1 MISINFDTNVL
12 MAQRNVNI
20 ASNLVNE
27 ALQRLTTGFRINS
40 AADDPAGY
48 YFASDLN
55 TELRALSVAQQ
66 NIADGVIFMTTAQD
80 SLFNMGDIINRLK
93 DLALQ
98 GSNSTLD
105 SSQRTAI
112 QKETDA
118 LLEELFKLKNEST
131 FNDINVFGADKA
143 SNHALAVVSGVTPP
157 PDTSKTSSTSQSSPD
172 NTVQSPTYIEKTITK
187 MQGNKSGLSE
197 NVLVLGGSIK
207 VANGSVI
214 NTKGKTLGQIA
225 QEITAQGNVT
235 ASIEDGK
242 FTIKSENGEVN
253 IIAEGDFA
261 RVSGMGNYTVS
272 AATISNTISANRK
285 VIQQGVKSSLTGME
299 QILNGTIKIGNGAEI
314 NAKGLSVN
322 NVITLLNNQKQEGV
336 TVSIKN
342 GKFTIESKTGV
353 DILVTGDIARVT
365 GLADYEVEAGT
376 SITDIP
382 TNIVLQQGTNYSLN
396 GGEKILSGTVKID
409 NGAEISTKG
418 KTLNTIISEING
430 QKQFGIS
437 AFIVNGKFTIQ
448 SREPVTIT
456 ATGDFARITGLDNY
470 TVTASTTTNGESL
483 QTATTKEITIQQ
495 GAATKLTGF
504 ETVIGGTVQ
513 IGSGT
518 EISTNGKTLNEIA
531 LEINR
536 QDIGVTASVTNG
548 KFTIKS
554 DTSVTINATGDFARI
569 TGLDSYT
576 VSKGTQTTTPE
587 GTAVLQG
594 SVDTRDIADIAFQGQ
609 KSGTIT
615 FSDGTTVSISMSS
628 TRTNVLTYIQ
638 NKGITAEIDENGKI
652 VLSKDGVAD
661 LSITS
666 DKSGFSAFYGLL
678 STDTTYTGT
687 TTSSQQTVND
697 TLFIQTV
704 NQITSDSDI
713 PAGYTAIYTADDL
726 NNIRNNRSG
735 KYILMADI
743 DLSSATNWTPIGNKS
758 SYFSGTFD
766 GNGHVIKNLNIE
778 STSDYTGL
786 FGYTSGAKIQNLGL
800 ENVNVKGSDYT
811 GGLIG
816 YSNNTNIY
824 NCYVSGSV
832 QGSDHTGMLVG
843 SFNSGG
849 VAFIHTSGDVTGD
862 GQYIGGSIGDLEG
875 LIEKSYS
882 ETNVKNIS
890 SSNYYS
896 SYIGGLVGYL
906 TGTAANCYSNGSLT
920 GKLKG
925 GMVGANYSTIKN
937 SYTTSGTSIAGY
949 VAGSNGGTVTDCYA
963 NTNPSNFTNW
973 DTDIWDLSGSRPLL
987 KAPTT
992 KSSTITGS
1000 IDTRNTSGES
1010 TAFYGS
1016 QNGIITFSD
1025 GTECYISGGYSSVIK
1040 TLKSYGFYAGIDSNG
1055 KIYITKYGVSDL
1067 TIVSDT
1073 SGFSEF
1079 YGLMPTG
1086 KTYDGNT
1093 VTTPKT
1099 VDDICKNYFSQSIYR
1114 LTESDAISQGYTVIK
1129 TVADFETIKNN
1140 LSGKYILMND
1150 LDFSSVQNWTGINNF
1165 TGELNG
1171 NGYIIK
1177 NLNSN
1182 TGLFNRIESTAIVEN
1197 LGLENIYINKNDQ
1210 NGAIGSLAN
1219 YNYGTI
1225 TNCYTSDSQ
1234 LSISYQYNTSYIGG
1248 LVGNNSGNISYSCAK
1263 NCTITGDI
1271 GYVYAG
1277 GLVGQLNGKGEI
1289 NCSYAN
1295 CNITVNNAAGGLVG
1309 NTSGA
1314 YTTSYIRNSYAT
1326 GTVISTNSY
1335 AGGLI
1340 GYGGSSLAD
1349 VYIYYSYAAA
1359 FVNGTTGSGGICG
1372 YDDDCATLYSY
1383 FDADKAGTQYS
1394 DGNYQST
1401 SSIALTTE
1409 EMSQKSS
1416 FAGWADSIW
1425 DFSGTAPTLIDT
1437 TAAAPASSITGSVD
1451 TRNFSDKSFNGQ
1463 QNGTLE
1469 LSDGTTINIKSTDS
1483 RTNVLTAIRNAGYF
1497 AQTNAEGKIVISKNG
1512 VANLSI
1518 VSDSS
1523 GFSDFYG
1530 LMSNE
1535 KVYTGGVNETVTGSD
1550 KDTATITGSVST
1562 GNLADNYF
1570 YGQKDGQLS
1579 FSNGV
1584 NVSISATDTRSDVLQ
1599 KINDAGLQAQIGAD
1613 GKIQIT
1619 AQGVSDLT
1627 VTSDSSGFSDF
1638 YGLDGTA
1645 SNFNGSISTST
1656 ETIPD
1661 PDSGTTTDPTD
1672 PDDGSGGSTTDPDTP
1687 DHPSFDI
1694 AGLVTHGVSN
1704 IRLQIGTDGSDL
1716 SALYCDTT
1724 FLFDEF
1730 SLDMS
1735 DEDSCAESLEA
1746 LEALSDAVNKKQ
1758 SDIGIYIT
1766 RLESIYQSNTTKI
1779 QNTYSAYSTVMDAD
1793 IALETEKYVKNQIRQ
1808 QTAASLLAQIQAA
1821 KSQMV
1826 MTLLGS
1832 IM

>member
-1 MISINFDTNVL
+1 
-12 MAQRNVNI
+12 
-20 ASNLVNE
+20 
-27 ALQRLTTGFRINS
+27 
-40 AADDPAGY
+40 
-48 YFASDLN
+48 
-55 TELRALSVAQQ
+55 
-66 NIADGVIFMTTAQD
+66 
-80 SLFNMGDIINRLK
+80 
-93 DLALQ
+93 
-98 GSNSTLD
+98 
-105 SSQRTAI
+105 
-112 QKETDA
+112 
-118 LLEELFKLKNEST
+118 
-131 FNDINVFGADKA
+131 
-143 SNHALAVVSGVTPP
+143 
-157 PDTSKTSSTSQSSPD
+157 
-172 NTVQSPTYIEKTITK
+172 
-187 MQGNKSGLSE
+187 MQGANSGLTE
-197 NVLVLGGSIK
+197 DILVLGGSIK
-207 VANGSVI
+207 VGNDTAI
-214 NTKGKTLGQIA
+214 DTKDKTLEQIA

-235 ASIEDGK
+235 ASVEDGK

-253 IIAEGDFA
+253 IVAEGDFA
-261 RVSGMGNYTVS
+261 RISGMGNYTVS

-285 VIQQGVKSSLTGME
+285 VIQQGAKSSLTGRE

-314 NAKGLSVN
+314 NAKGLSLN
-322 NVITLLNNQKQEGV
+322 NVISIINNQKQDNV

-353 DILVTGDIARVT
+353 DILVTGDIARIT
-365 GLADYEVEAGT
+365 GLADYEVEKST
-376 SITDIP
+376 NVTDIP
-382 TNIVLQQGTNYSLN
+382 DTIVLQQGTNDA
-396 GGEKILSGTVKID
+396 LSGDEYIISGSIKIND
-409 NGAEISTKG
+409 GTEISTKG
-418 KTLNTIISEING
+418 KTINEIINAIND
-430 QKQFGIS
+430 QKQFGIL
-437 AFIVNGKFTIQ
+437 AAITDGKFTIQ
-448 SREPVTIT
+448 SRENATIT
-456 ATGDFARITGLDNY
+456 VTGDFARVTGMGNY
-470 TVTASTTTNGESL
+470 TVAPSTTTNGESL

-504 ETVIGGTVQ
+504 ETVIGGTIQ
-513 IGSGT
+513 IGTGT
-518 EISTNGKTLNEIA
+518 EIDTNGKTLNEIA

-536 QDIGVTASVTNG
+536 QDIGVTASVTEG

-554 DTSVTINATGDFARI
+554 DTSVTINATGDFAI
-569 TGLDSYT
+569 VTGLDSYT

-615 FSDGTTVSISMSS
+615 FSDGTTVSVSSSS
-628 TRTNVLTYIQ
+628 TRTNVLANIQ

-652 VLSKDGVAD
+652 VLSKDGVSD

-666 DKSGFSAFYGLL
+666 DTSGFCAFYGLL
-678 STDTTYTGT
+678 STDTTYTAT
-687 TTSSQQTVND
+687 VTSTQETISESK
-697 TLFIQTV
+697 FIQV
-704 NQITSDSDI
+704 VDQITSDSDI
-713 PAGYTAIYTADDL
+713 PTGYTAIYTADDL

-743 DLSSATNWTPIGNKS
+743 DLSSATNWTPIGNEY

-766 GNGHVIKNLNIE
+766 GNGHVIKNLNIDK
-778 STSDYTGL
+778 TSNYTGL
-786 FGYTSGAKIQNLGL
+786 FGYTSGAKIQNVGL

-811 GGLIG
+811 GGLVG

-832 QGSDHTGMLVG
+832 QGNEYTGMLVG
-843 SFNSGG
+843 YFKSGYI
-849 VAFIHTSGDVTGD
+849 AFTHTSGNVESSGTST
-862 GQYIGGSIGDLEG
+862 GGSVGEFSSG
-875 LIEKSYS
+875 MIEKSFS
-882 ETNVKNIS
+882 EVNVKTTFVYPNGVAWAE
-890 SSNYYS
+890 
-896 SYIGGLVGYL
+896 YIGGLIGVL
-906 TGTAANCYSNGSLT
+906 SAGTVANCYSNGSLT

-973 DTDIWDLSGSRPLL
+973 DTDIWDLSGSQPLL
-987 KAPTT
+987 KSPTT

-1000 IDTRNTSGES
+1000 VDTRNTSGSS

-1016 QNGIITFSD
+1016 QNGTVTFSD
-1025 GTECYISGGYSSVIK
+1025 GTEVFISGGYSDVID
-1040 TLKSYGFYAGIDSNG
+1040 TLKIYGFDAGIDANG

-1073 SGFSEF
+1073 TGFSEF
-1079 YGLMPTG
+1079 YGLMTTE
-1086 KTYDGNT
+1086 KTYTGNMT
-1093 VTTPKT
+1093 STEKS
-1099 VDDICKNYFSQSIYR
+1099 VDELYKGDFSQSIYR
-1114 LTESDAISQGYTVIK
+1114 LTEADAISQGYTVIK
-1129 TVADFETIKNN
+1129 TVADFEAIKNN

-1150 LDFSSVQNWTGINNF
+1150 IDFSSVQNWTEIGDYTGNF
-1165 TGELNG
+1165 TGKLNG
-1171 NGYIIK
+1171 NGYVIK
-1177 NLNSN
+1177 NLNSD
-1182 TGLFNRIESTAIVEN
+1182 TGIFSVVQTTAIVEN
-1197 LGLENIYINKNDQ
+1197 LGLENININNSTDQYI
-1210 NGAIGSLAN
+1210 GTLAK

-1225 TNCYTSDSQ
+1225 SNCYVKNSQIVSTYVYTSF
-1234 LSISYQYNTSYIGG
+1234 IGG
-1248 LVGNNSGNISYSCAK
+1248 LVGENTNNGYIAYSYAK
-1263 NCTITGDI
+1263 NCTITKDTGNSI
-1271 GYVYAG
+1271 IG
-1277 GLVGQLNGKGEI
+1277 GLVGELYSGEI
-1289 NCSYAN
+1289 NTSFADCTI
-1295 CNITVNNAAGGLVG
+1295 ITTGDVGGLVG
-1309 NTSGA
+1309 KVGGD
-1314 YTTSYIRNSYAT
+1314 YEDKVIIRNSYT
-1326 GTVISTNSY
+1326 LGSVMSTNGY

-1340 GYGGSSLAD
+1340 GNAD
-1349 VYIYYSYAAA
+1349 EYYACCDIYNSYSTTS
-1359 FVNGTTGSGGICG
+1359 VNGTKGSGGIVG
-1372 YDDDCATLYSY
+1372 IMDYWSSAYDRNVYWDAEKTGCLNYS
-1383 FDADKAGTQYS
+1383 GE
-1394 DGNYQST
+1394 ST
-1401 SSIALTTE
+1401 STSDSALTTE

-1451 TRNFSDKSFNGQ
+1451 TRNFSDKSFSGQ
-1463 QNGTLE
+1463 QSGTLE
-1469 LSDGTTINIKSTDS
+1469 LSDGTTINIQSSDS
-1483 RTNVLTAIRNAGYF
+1483 RTKVLTSIQNAGYF
-1497 AQTNAEGKIVISKNG
+1497 AQANSEGKIVISKNG

-1562 GNLADNYF
+1562 GDLADNYF

-1599 KINDAGLQAQIGAD
+1599 KINDAGVQAQIGAD

-1627 VTSDSSGFSDF
+1627 VTSDSSGFSHF

>member
-1 MISINFDTNVL
+1 M
-12 MAQRNVNI
+12 
-20 ASNLVNE
+20 
-27 ALQRLTTGFRINS
+27 
-40 AADDPAGY
+40 
-48 YFASDLN
+48 
-55 TELRALSVAQQ
+55 
-66 NIADGVIFMTTAQD
+66 
-80 SLFNMGDIINRLK
+80 
-93 DLALQ
+93 
-98 GSNSTLD
+98 
-105 SSQRTAI
+105 
-112 QKETDA
+112 
-118 LLEELFKLKNEST
+118 
-131 FNDINVFGADKA
+131 
-143 SNHALAVVSGVTPP
+143 
-157 PDTSKTSSTSQSSPD
+157 
-172 NTVQSPTYIEKTITK
+172 
-187 MQGNKSGLSE
+187 
-197 NVLVLGGSIK
+197 
-207 VANGSVI
+207 
-214 NTKGKTLGQIA
+214 
-225 QEITAQGNVT
+225 
-235 ASIEDGK
+235 
-242 FTIKSENGEVN
+242 
-253 IIAEGDFA
+253 
-261 RVSGMGNYTVS
+261 
-272 AATISNTISANRK
+272 
-285 VIQQGVKSSLTGME
+285 
-299 QILNGTIKIGNGAEI
+299 
-314 NAKGLSVN
+314 
-322 NVITLLNNQKQEGV
+322 
-336 TVSIKN
+336 
-342 GKFTIESKTGV
+342 
-353 DILVTGDIARVT
+353 
-365 GLADYEVEAGT
+365 
-376 SITDIP
+376 
-382 TNIVLQQGTNYSLN
+382 
-396 GGEKILSGTVKID
+396 
-409 NGAEISTKG
+409 
-418 KTLNTIISEING
+418 
-430 QKQFGIS
+430 
-437 AFIVNGKFTIQ
+437 
-448 SREPVTIT
+448 
-456 ATGDFARITGLDNY
+456 
-470 TVTASTTTNGESL
+470 
-483 QTATTKEITIQQ
+483 
-495 GAATKLTGF
+495 
-504 ETVIGGTVQ
+504 
-513 IGSGT
+513 
-518 EISTNGKTLNEIA
+518 
-531 LEINR
+531 
-536 QDIGVTASVTNG
+536 
-548 KFTIKS
+548 
-554 DTSVTINATGDFARI
+554 
-569 TGLDSYT
+569 
-576 VSKGTQTTTPE
+576 
-587 GTAVLQG
+587 LQG

-609 KSGTIT
+609 KSGIIT

-1197 LGLENIYINKNDQ
+1197 LGLENIYINKNI
-1210 NGAIGSLAN
+1210 NVKHN
-1219 YNYGTI
+1219 
-1225 TNCYTSDSQ
+1225 
-1234 LSISYQYNTSYIGG
+1234 NTE
-1248 LVGNNSGNISYSCAK
+1248 N
-1263 NCTITGDI
+1263 
-1271 GYVYAG
+1271 
-1277 GLVGQLNGKGEI
+1277 
-1289 NCSYAN
+1289 
-1295 CNITVNNAAGGLVG
+1295 
-1309 NTSGA
+1309 
-1314 YTTSYIRNSYAT
+1314 
-1326 GTVISTNSY
+1326 
-1335 AGGLI
+1335 
-1340 GYGGSSLAD
+1340 
-1349 VYIYYSYAAA
+1349 
-1359 FVNGTTGSGGICG
+1359 
-1372 YDDDCATLYSY
+1372 
-1383 FDADKAGTQYS
+1383 
-1394 DGNYQST
+1394 
-1401 SSIALTTE
+1401 
-1409 EMSQKSS
+1409 
-1416 FAGWADSIW
+1416 
-1425 DFSGTAPTLIDT
+1425 
-1437 TAAAPASSITGSVD
+1437 
-1451 TRNFSDKSFNGQ
+1451 
-1463 QNGTLE
+1463 E
-1469 LSDGTTINIKSTDS
+1469 L
-1483 RTNVLTAIRNAGYF
+1483 
-1497 AQTNAEGKIVISKNG
+1497 
-1512 VANLSI
+1512 
-1518 VSDSS
+1518 
-1523 GFSDFYG
+1523 
-1530 LMSNE
+1530 
-1535 KVYTGGVNETVTGSD
+1535 
-1550 KDTATITGSVST
+1550 
-1562 GNLADNYF
+1562 
-1570 YGQKDGQLS
+1570 
-1579 FSNGV
+1579 
-1584 NVSISATDTRSDVLQ
+1584 
-1599 KINDAGLQAQIGAD
+1599 
-1613 GKIQIT
+1613 
-1619 AQGVSDLT
+1619 
-1627 VTSDSSGFSDF
+1627 
-1638 YGLDGTA
+1638 
-1645 SNFNGSISTST
+1645 
-1656 ETIPD
+1656 
-1661 PDSGTTTDPTD
+1661 
-1672 PDDGSGGSTTDPDTP
+1672 
-1687 DHPSFDI
+1687 
-1694 AGLVTHGVSN
+1694 
-1704 IRLQIGTDGSDL
+1704 
-1716 SALYCDTT
+1716 
-1724 FLFDEF
+1724 
-1730 SLDMS
+1730 
-1735 DEDSCAESLEA
+1735 
-1746 LEALSDAVNKKQ
+1746 
-1758 SDIGIYIT
+1758 
-1766 RLESIYQSNTTKI
+1766 
-1779 QNTYSAYSTVMDAD
+1779 
-1793 IALETEKYVKNQIRQ
+1793 
-1808 QTAASLLAQIQAA
+1808 
-1821 KSQMV
+1821 
-1826 MTLLGS
+1826 
-1832 IM
+1832 